1 MARYGA
7 ALPVCRIAVNTP
19 GVVGSAGMTTNL
31 TQGSVIGTGFFG
43 RSLVDDNVGPKQLIQ
58 WTRVAYHKEPDVEM
72 GDMEAAL
79 KAL

>member
-1 MARYGA
+1 
-7 ALPVCRIAVNTP
+7 
-19 GVVGSAGMTTNL
+19 MTTNL